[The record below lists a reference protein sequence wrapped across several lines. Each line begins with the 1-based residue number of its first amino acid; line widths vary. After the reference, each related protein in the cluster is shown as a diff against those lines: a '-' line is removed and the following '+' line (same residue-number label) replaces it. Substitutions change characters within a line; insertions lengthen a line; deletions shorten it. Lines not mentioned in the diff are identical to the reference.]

1 MRKLGIQDIVQLNYL
16 LNELCHEKT
25 GYSHMQT
32 AKAQISCAN
41 THFDQHLNFAK

>member
-25 GYSHMQT
+25 GYSGYCSI
-32 AKAQISCAN
+32 KL
-41 THFDQHLNFAK
+41 FVE